1 MKYLIVGIGGVGGA
15 IASFLLNQN
24 KDVTLAVRKTR
35 KAYLMDNGLE
45 ITSDIIG
52 HKNFSQLKIID
63 IENYND
69 QNNDIQNNE
78 KFDIIFVCVK
88 YYHLKSVIGALQDL
102 SDQNTVIIPL
112 LNVYG
117 TGEELQKTL
126 INRNVIDGC
135 LYIVSYLR
143 DNSLVQMGKYF
154 KVIYGKRKDQNLDK
168 HLINNL
174 KVLEKDLKESEIH
187 VLYSDNIEKDAY
199 EKYIFI
205 SACAAATIYYNC
217 DCGTI
222 RITAEYLETFTELVK
237 ENIAL
242 AQKLGIL
249 INDSFVY
256 DILAILNKMDPKSST
271 SAKLDWDNGNQ
282 TEVEGLIYNVLKN
295 GEKLELKMATYEKV
309 SEELKRQSKV

>member
-24 KDVTLAVRKTR
+24 KDVTLAVRK
-35 KAYLMDNGLE
+35 ASLLSNGLE

-52 HKNFSQLKIID
+52 HKNFSQLKVID
-63 IENYND
+63 IENYSA
-69 QNNDIQNNE
+69 QNNDIQSNE

-117 TGEELQKTL
+117 TGEELQKIL

-154 KVIYGKRKDQNLDK
+154 KVIYGKRKDQNLDER
-168 HLINNL
+168 LINNL

-222 RITAEYLETFTELVK
+222 RTTAEYLETFAELVK

-242 AQKLGIL
+242 AQKLGIS
-249 INDSFVY
+249 IDDSFVY
-256 DILAILNKMDPKSST
+256 DILVILNKMDPKSST

-295 GEKLELKMATYEKV
+295 GEKLELKMVTYKKV
-309 SEELKRQSKV
+309 SEKLKRQSKV

>member
-1 MKYLIVGIGGVGGA
+1 MKLVKCNYSVVA
-15 IASFLLNQN
+15 Q
-24 KDVTLAVRKTR
+24 R
-35 KAYLMDNGLE
+35 
-45 ITSDIIG
+45 
-52 HKNFSQLKIID
+52 LKQKQK
-63 IENYND
+63 ELD
-69 QNNDIQNNE
+69 Q
-78 KFDIIFVCVK
+78 K
-88 YYHLKSVIGALQDL
+88 Y
-102 SDQNTVIIPL
+102 
-112 LNVYG
+112 
-117 TGEELQKTL
+117 
-126 INRNVIDGC
+126 
-135 LYIVSYLR
+135 
-143 DNSLVQMGKYF
+143 
-154 KVIYGKRKDQNLDK
+154 
-168 HLINNL
+168 
-174 KVLEKDLKESEIH
+174 
-187 VLYSDNIEKDAY
+187 KDAY

-295 GEKLELKMATYEKV
+295 GEKLELKMVTYKKV
-309 SEELKRQSKV
+309 SEKLKRQSKV